1 MDEKKYITVKSG
13 TDFRKIARIM
23 TKHNYKMNHATARN
37 QLISAMNN
45 LLDKTAENMGMKLN
59 RDKLADLIKDQ
70 NVHDSL
76 TDVLYIAYCD
86 YLKETKKGDK

>member
-1 MDEKKYITVKSG
+1 MDDKKYITVKSG
-13 TDFRKIARIM
+13 IDFRKIAKIM

-45 LLDKTAENMGMKLN
+45 LLEKTAENMGVKIN
-59 RDKLADLIKDQ
+59 RDRLEDLIKDQ

-76 TDVLYIAYCD
+76 TDVLYIAYRD
-86 YLKETKKGDK
+86 YLRENKNGDK